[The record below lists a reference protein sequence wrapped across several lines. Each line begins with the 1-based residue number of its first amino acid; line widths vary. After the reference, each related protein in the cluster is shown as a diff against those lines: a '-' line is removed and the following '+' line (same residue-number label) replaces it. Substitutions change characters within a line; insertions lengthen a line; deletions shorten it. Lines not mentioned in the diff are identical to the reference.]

1 MVRKVNKRRILF
13 IVGLLVAV
21 VVLFWIGIVLYK
33 DRAYN
38 LISIILMVLA
48 CVPFYTAYEKKEG
61 DIRRMVI
68 VATMTALAVVGRF
81 VFAPV
86 PYFKPVTA
94 IVIITAIYLGSEAG
108 FLVGSLSAIISN
120 IFFGQ
125 GPWTPFQMV
134 AWGVIGLIAGIPPM
148 KRFIKTKPGL
158 IIYGI
163 LSGILFSA
171 IMDIWTVLSYD
182 GTFSWA
188 RYLAAQ
194 IMAIQV
200 TITYAISNVVFLLIG
215 MKPIGTK
222 LERIQIKHR
231 IFINE

>member
-1 MVRKVNKRRILF
+1 MNKRRILF
-13 IVGLLVAV
+13 VIGLLVAV

-125 GPWTPFQMV
+125 ALDAFPNA

>member
-1 MVRKVNKRRILF
+1 MNKRRILF
-13 IVGLLVAV
+13 VIGLLVAV

>member
-1 MVRKVNKRRILF
+1 MNKRRILF
-13 IVGLLVAV
+13 VIGLLVAV

-125 GPWTPFQMV
+125 GPWTPSK
-134 AWGVIGLIAGIPPM
+134 WWPGV
-148 KRFIKTKPGL
+148 
-158 IIYGI
+158 
-163 LSGILFSA
+163 
-171 IMDIWTVLSYD
+171 
-182 GTFSWA
+182 
-188 RYLAAQ
+188 
-194 IMAIQV
+194 
-200 TITYAISNVVFLLIG
+200 
-215 MKPIGTK
+215 
-222 LERIQIKHR
+222 
-231 IFINE
+231 